1 MLAFV
6 TLADRP
12 SYQPGVDVVITAA
25 VRNASNQPCAF
36 PAMDAS
42 IDPGMVIADATGQ
55 IVWDTLHW
63 FPPGPL
69 GFGHLLEPGESI
81 SRVWT
86 WNQVAGQYLGAP
98 LVGPRVQSGKYVAR
112 ANWYRYPAG
121 ALAIARFSIEP
132 A

>member
-6 TLADRP
+6 TLADEP
-12 SYQPGVDVVITAA
+12 SYPPGVNVVITAA

-36 PAMDAS
+36 PGRDES
-42 IDPGMVIADATGQ
+42 TDPGMVIADATGQ

-86 WNQVAGQYLGAP
+86 WNQVAGQYGPAP
-98 LVGPRVQSGKYVAR
+98 LVGPRVPPGHYLAH
-112 ANWYRYPAG
+112 ANWGSYPAG
-121 ALAIARFSIEP
+121 ALATARFSLEP